1 MIFDFSL
8 YFFDMLKKSK
18 EHNFEL
24 TETQKKLEDALNKL
38 KQSSKNEHDLNE
50 LLKLKEKSSTDLEQ
64 VREQFDKFW

>member
-1 MIFDFSL
+1 
-8 YFFDMLKKSK
+8 MLKKSK

-64 VREQFDKFW
+64 VREQFDKF